1 MGTERILFVDDE
13 EPLATLGESM
23 LVQFGYHVTART
35 NSLDAMELFRSE
47 PDAFDLVITDFTM
60 RHKTG
65 VDLAKEMLKILP
77 DIPIVLCTG
86 YSEMISEDTAKEM
99 GIRAFVMKPLGR
111 QNIARVIRKVLN
123 KETP

>member
-1 MGTERILFVDDE
+1 MKLLFINWN
-13 EPLATLGESM
+13 AIRR
-23 LVQFGYHVTART
+23 FAART
-35 NSLDAMELFRSE
+35 NSLDAMELFRSD
-47 PDAFDLVITDFTM
+47 PDAFDLVITDYTM
-60 RHKTG
+60 RHMTG
-65 VDLAKEMLKILP
+65 VDLAKEMLQIRP

-86 YSEMISEDTAKEM
+86 CSEMISEVAAKEM

>member
-1 MGTERILFVDDE
+1 
-13 EPLATLGESM
+13 M
-23 LVQFGYHVTART
+23 LVQFGYHVTVRT

-123 KETP
+123 QETP